1 MSFKCL
7 TQDEFEYIDALILQQ
22 TSPEEAYNKFETIS
36 KQHVDV
42 LRSLAK
48 QINDARIARDNESIK
63 NSLKD
68 YDDAMEKFMPILMGQ
83 CKI

>member
-1 MSFKCL
+1 
-7 TQDEFEYIDALILQQ
+7 
-22 TSPEEAYNKFETIS
+22 
-36 KQHVDV
+36 V

-68 YDDAMEKFMPILMGQ
+68 YDEAMEKFMPILMGQ